1 MFDIN
6 KIEKWKQYDNLI
18 ENGED
23 IFGKLSDDDLRHYV
37 VLVALKAQENFS
49 DNLYHTIRKNRDS
62 FPREWKEKICR
73 KYYMEK
79 LCCDVTL
86 REGVEMYVTNTTVMF
101 TGPRPKKLA
110 GYVRTNY
117 QQFVDDLSQYIC
129 QLYDLG
135 YLFRRIAQLKPYSNV
150 TRLCAMTHPYV

>member
-101 TGPRPKKLA
+101 TGPVK
-110 GYVRTNY
+110 N
-117 QQFVDDLSQYIC
+117 I
-129 QLYDLG
+129 
-135 YLFRRIAQLKPYSNV
+135 
-150 TRLCAMTHPYV
+150 M